1 MSGAAAA
8 SPNCSS
14 SDALRPRHRGSI
26 RLKHRLALAP
36 TRPAERAG
44 EASALPF
51 PHYRFDVA
59 RSAQLQPTWPVR
71 RIWPLSEVSR
81 AFDLGV
87 ACRSRLT
94 ALPRPSATTWSPRSW
109 WSLAILAPSA
119 DRRNI
124 ISSGLSDMGKTRS
137 ASPQGRPQGAPSH
150 KAIHASPN
158 QMPMPASAHMPP
170 RHAHRPSHC
179 GYAAVLFRAS
189 LRSRR
194 EAIEAAIHGLEPE
207 LRLPATNQRPNPVFT
222 RNEITRLALPP
233 RGCLAAAT
241 DQEDDAGAA
250 AGRSRGAGEA

>member
-1 MSGAAAA
+1 M
-8 SPNCSS
+8 
-14 SDALRPRHRGSI
+14 
-26 RLKHRLALAP
+26 
-36 TRPAERAG
+36 
-44 EASALPF
+44 
-51 PHYRFDVA
+51 
-59 RSAQLQPTWPVR
+59 
-71 RIWPLSEVSR
+71 
-81 AFDLGV
+81 
-87 ACRSRLT
+87 
-94 ALPRPSATTWSPRSW
+94 
-109 WSLAILAPSA
+109 SLAIDRASSAIRDNMVASKLVVIGHPSSLG
-119 DRRNI
+119 RSKEYKFQWPIRH
-124 ISSGLSDMGKTRS
+124 GKTRS

-150 KAIHASPN
+150 KAIHASQN

-207 LRLPATNQRPNPVFT
+207 LRLPATNRRPNPVFT